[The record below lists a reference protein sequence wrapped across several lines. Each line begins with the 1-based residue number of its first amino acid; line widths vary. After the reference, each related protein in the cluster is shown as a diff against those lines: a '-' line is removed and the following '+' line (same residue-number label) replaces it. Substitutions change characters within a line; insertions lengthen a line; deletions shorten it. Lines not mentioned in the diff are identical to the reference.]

1 MSIFYRKYQNKNEK
15 SKTFNQWYGR
25 TVTMGKTVELEDLA
39 EHMAQHNTP
48 YSEGVIKGV
57 LTDMV
62 NCIRELVLEG
72 KSVKIPNLCIFSAGI
87 KTRGAD
93 RAQDFSAA
101 TNVVSAYLKARSTG
115 RFSRE
120 EVTKKASIRELSSST
135 PPAARRILSRKS
147 LTSPGRADA
156 RQPSAL
162 PYSLNPFN
170 QPKN

>member
-1 MSIFYRKYQNKNEK
+1 MSIFYRKYQNKNEESRAYGK
-15 SKTFNQWYGR
+15 WFGR
-25 TVTMGKTVELEDLA
+25 TVTLGKTVTLEDLA

-72 KSVKIPNLCIFSAGI
+72 KSVKIPSLCIFAAGI

-93 RAQDFSAA
+93 TAEDFSAA

-115 RFSRE
+115 RFTRE
-120 EVTKKASIRELSSST
+120 EVTKRASIRELPEYST
-135 PPAARRILSRKS
+135 ESNETP
-147 LTSPGRADA
+147 
-156 RQPSAL
+156 QP
-162 PYSLNPFN
+162 
-170 QPKN
+170 

>member
-1 MSIFYRKYQNKNEK
+1 MSIFYRKYQNKNQD
-15 SKTFNQWYGR
+15 SRAYGKWFGR
-25 TVTMGKTVELEDLA
+25 AVTLGKTVTLEDLA

-87 KTRGAD
+87 QTKGA
-93 RAQDFSAA
+93 ANAEDFTAA

-115 RFSRE
+115 RFTRE
-120 EVTKKASIRELSSST
+120 EVTKKANIRELPEYST
-135 PPAARRILSRKS
+135 AGDESN
-147 LTSPGRADA
+147 T
-156 RQPSAL
+156 
-162 PYSLNPFN
+162 NP
-170 QPKN
+170 

>member
-1 MSIFYRKYQNKNEK
+1 MSIFYRKYQNKNEE
-15 SKTFNQWYGR
+15 SRAYGKWFGR
-25 TVTMGKTVELEDLA
+25 AVTLGKTVTLEDLA

-93 RAQDFSAA
+93 TAEDFSAA

-115 RFSRE
+115 RFTRE
-120 EVTKKASIRELSSST
+120 EVTKRASIRELPEYST
-135 PPAARRILSRKS
+135 ESNETP
-147 LTSPGRADA
+147 
-156 RQPSAL
+156 QP
-162 PYSLNPFN
+162 
-170 QPKN
+170 

>member
-1 MSIFYRKYQNKNEK
+1 MSIFYRKYQNKNDK
-15 SKTFNQWYGR
+15 SVSYGKWFGR
-25 TVTMGKTVELEDLA
+25 SVTLGKTVTLEDLA

-87 KTRGAD
+87 QTKGAD
-93 RAQDFSAA
+93 NAEDFTAA

-115 RFSRE
+115 RFTRD
-120 EVTKKASIRELSSST
+120 EVTKKANIRELPEYST
-135 PPAARRILSRKS
+135 GTDDVTP
-147 LTSPGRADA
+147 
-156 RQPSAL
+156 
-162 PYSLNPFN
+162 
-170 QPKN
+170 